1 MGKILGVDLGTNSI
15 GLTLREDDIFS
26 WYGVYTFKKG
36 VGQGK
41 SGEFSYAAERRKHR
55 SSRRLYNARRYR
67 KWETMKTLIEFGFC
81 PLEKEYL
88 ERWVHFDTTKDEV
101 GKSIGRIFPRND
113 NNFNNWI
120 KLDFNGDGIPEFTS
134 PYQLRRLLIAEKLDL
149 SIPENRHKVGRALYH
164 IAQRRGFRSSR
175 KSGAN
180 DKIAVYKGSNETKTI
195 GRNEYENL
203 ITKHKTLGAAFGY
216 LEEKGIR
223 VRNRYTL
230 RSDYQDEVSKIVEF
244 QKIEDVLFSEK
255 IEKAIFYQRPLRSQK
270 GLVGKHI
277 RTK

>member
-1 MGKILGVDLGTNSI
+1 M
-15 GLTLREDDIFS
+15 
-26 WYGVYTFKKG
+26 
-36 VGQGK
+36 
-41 SGEFSYAAERRKHR
+41 
-55 SSRRLYNARRYR
+55 
-67 KWETMKTLIEFGFC
+67 
-81 PLEKEYL
+81 
-88 ERWVHFDTTKDEV
+88 
-101 GKSIGRIFPRND
+101 
-113 NNFNNWI
+113 
-120 KLDFNGDGIPEFTS
+120 
-134 PYQLRRLLIAEKLDL
+134 
-149 SIPENRHKVGRALYH
+149 
-164 IAQRRGFRSSR
+164 
-175 KSGAN
+175 
-180 DKIAVYKGSNETKTI
+180 
-195 GRNEYENL
+195 